1 MRKLIS
7 FLLFVFLSAS
17 LSTAYSSPFDLST
30 KKQYDE
36 VPQFENFRYWYG
48 DIQYGFITYLG
59 LSDVSGF
66 ETELHL
72 HFAGKK
78 PTRMTLILG
87 PGGLTE
93 DSCISDY
100 KAVVKLLN
108 QKYGNYQNQNVTK
121 DPLID
126 DLIAVSVCV
135 PVRTELYTI
144 DTYWRTKGRTIVA
157 SLIGDGEGYYIEID
171 HIFSRSLSHPLK
183 KLKNTL

>member
-1 MRKLIS
+1 
-7 FLLFVFLSAS
+7 
-17 LSTAYSSPFDLST
+17 
-30 KKQYDE
+30 
-36 VPQFENFRYWYG
+36 
-48 DIQYGFITYLG
+48 
-59 LSDVSGF
+59 
-66 ETELHL
+66 
-72 HFAGKK
+72 
-78 PTRMTLILG
+78 MTLILG

-108 QKYGNYQNQNVTK
+108 QKYGNYQNQNVIK